1 MYDTILVPTDGSA
14 AVVEA
19 VERAVDLAERYDATV
34 HALYVVDSSAYG
46 TLDMSTS
53 VVVDALEDEG
63 ETAVSYVAEE
73 AEAAG
78 VPVETAVVTG
88 TPHRMIMD
96 YIDDNDVDMVVMGT
110 HGRRGFDRF
119 LLGSVTEK
127 VVRTAPVPVMTVR
140 VPDEE
145 E

>member
-1 MYDTILVPTDGSA
+1 MYDTILVPTDGSS

-46 TLDMSTS
+46 TLDTGTS
-53 VVVDALEDEG
+53 VVIDALEDEG
-63 ETAVSYVAEE
+63 ETAVTYVADQ

-78 VPVETAVVTG
+78 VPAETAVLSG
-88 TPHRMIMD
+88 TPHRTIMN
-96 YIDDNDVDMVVMGT
+96 YVDDHDVDLVVMGT

>member
-14 AVVEA
+14 AVVEP
-19 VERAVDLAERYDATV
+19 VERAVDLAESYDATV

-53 VVVDALEDEG
+53 VVVDSLEEEG
-63 ETAVSYVAEE
+63 ETAVGYVADE

-78 VPVETAVVTG
+78 VPVETAVVHG
-88 TPHRMIMD
+88 TPHRTIMD
-96 YIDDNDVDMVVMGT
+96 YVDEHDVDLVVMGT
-110 HGRRGFDRF
+110 HGRRGVDRF

>member
-1 MYDTILVPTDGSA
+1 MYDTVLVPTDGSA

-53 VVVDALEDEG
+53 VVADALEEQG
-63 ETAVSYVAEE
+63 ETAVGYVAEE

-88 TPHRMIMD
+88 TPHRTIID
-96 YIDDNDVDMVVMGT
+96 YIDDHDVDVVVMAT

-140 VPDEE
+140 VSDEE

>member
-88 TPHRMIMD
+88 TPHRTIMD
-96 YIDDNDVDMVVMGT
+96 YIDEHDVDMVVMGT

>member
-88 TPHRMIMD
+88 TPHRTIMD
-96 YIDDNDVDMVVMGT
+96 YIDDHDVDMVVMGT

>member
-96 YIDDNDVDMVVMGT
+96 YIDDHDVDMVVMGT

>member
-34 HALYVVDSSAYG
+34 HALYVVDSTAYS
-46 TLDMSTS
+46 TLDTSTS

-63 ETAVSYVAEE
+63 ETAVGYIAEQ

-78 VPVETAVVTG
+78 VPVETAVVHG
-88 TPHRMIMD
+88 TPHRTILD
-96 YIDDNDVDMVVMGT
+96 HAEEIGADLIVMGT
-110 HGRRGFDRF
+110 HGRRGVDRF

-140 VPDEE
+140 VTDEE
-145 E
+145 A